1 MSMSPNEEQQQQ
13 QQQQL
18 QLNPEPNHNI
28 SISSRAQY
36 EQNGPEAQRIAA
48 VIPYFPFKGIPRFYD
63 IGGFLARPDLL
74 QLVID
79 IFASRYESM
88 EIDSILGYVVRRHII
103 CSSVCYSFGNP
114 SFGRKPN

>member
-1 MSMSPNEEQQQQ
+1 MSSTSQDEELQQG
-13 QQQQL
+13 L
-18 QLNPEPNHNI
+18 ESCPSLNKY
-28 SISSRAQY
+28 QY

-88 EIDSILGYVVRRHII
+88 EIDSILGYVVV
-103 CSSVCYSFGNP
+103 CSVTRFIVALFGNKNNI
-114 SFGRKPN
+114 RIMVK

>member
-1 MSMSPNEEQQQQ
+1 MSSMSPVEEHHHQQQQ
-13 QQQQL
+13 QQKQV
-18 QLNPEPNHNI
+18 QLNPEPNQII
-28 SISSRAQY
+28 SITRTQY

-88 EIDSILGYVVRRHII
+88 EIDSILG
-103 CSSVCYSFGNP
+103 
-114 SFGRKPN
+114 

>member
-1 MSMSPNEEQQQQ
+1 MSSTLQDKELQQVPQSNPS
-13 QQQQL
+13 
-18 QLNPEPNHNI
+18 LN
-28 SISSRAQY
+28 SISNKSQY

-88 EIDSILGYVVRRHII
+88 EIDSILGYVVACLVIRII
-103 CSSVCYSFGNP
+103 VTLFSNKNKISIMF
-114 SFGRKPN
+114 K

>member
-1 MSMSPNEEQQQQ
+1 MTTEKEEEESP

-18 QLNPEPNHNI
+18 QELDNNCNI
-28 SISSRAQY
+28 KNKENIITASTNY
-36 EQNGPEAQRIAA
+36 EQNGIEAQRIAS

-63 IGGFLARPDLL
+63 IGGFLARPDLF

-88 EIDSILGYVVRRHII
+88 EIDAILGYV
-103 CSSVCYSFGNP
+103 
-114 SFGRKPN
+114 